1 MIGYR
6 VTPGPKVGFPDNALS
21 KVINRL
27 EENKISYRVIKKGQF
42 EKEYNYKK
50 INQYAKFMNVARK
63 TALLKNRL
71 DILMKTI
78 KTSNK
83 ETLERVIESIEECLR
98 L

>member
-1 MIGYR
+1 MIKIISGLR
-6 VTPGPKVGFPDNALS
+6 CGFPNNSLE
-21 KVINRL
+21 KVLNKL
-27 EENKISYRVIKKGQF
+27 EELKISYQVKYLDKIIRTKQF
-42 EKEYNYKK
+42 KNLNDYTR
-50 INQYAKFMNVARK
+50 ISIIARK

>member
-1 MIGYR
+1 M
-6 VTPGPKVGFPDNALS
+6 S
-21 KVINRL
+21 KQFKNLNDYTR
-27 EENKISYRVIKKGQF
+27 ISI
-42 EKEYNYKK
+42 
-50 INQYAKFMNVARK
+50 IARK